1 MLPQAGFSPL
11 ARVLIVAAAACVVAA
26 FMRWA
31 ASILAPILLALF
43 ITIVATPP
51 LQWMRRKGLP
61 KYLAV
66 LIILLVLLDVGS
78 LIALTTTGAL
88 EALQTGLPRYQDR
101 LMVLTDELGGWLET
115 MGIDKSREALRDLIS
130 PAAASRFVY
139 TALTNASGVVT
150 NGLLVLLIV
159 AFMLAE
165 ASAMPQRLQAAFPG
179 ADDLE
184 ARLQKLLKAINR
196 YMMIKLI
203 MSLATAICIWIWL
216 WAIGVDYAAALAI
229 AAFLLNFIPV
239 VGNILMTVP
248 AVLVALVQSDIPTA
262 LMVVLGY
269 TIVNLAIGNVLEPRL
284 TGRELGISS
293 VLILLSLLFWGWVL
307 GPVGLFLSVPLTMAV
322 MEVFHASPG
331 ARPIAILL
339 GATHDPPEAA
349 DAGKDA
355 SGAPP

>member
-1 MLPQAGFSPL
+1 MLLQAGFSPL
-11 ARVLIVAAAACVVAA
+11 ARALIVAAAACIVAA

-31 ASILAPILLALF
+31 APILAPILLALF
-43 ITIVATPP
+43 ITIIATPP

-88 EALQTGLPRYQDR
+88 EALQLGLPRYQER
-101 LMVLTDELGGWLET
+101 LMLLTDQLGGWLET

-130 PAAASRFVY
+130 PAAASRFIY
-139 TALTNASGVVT
+139 TALTNASGVVA

-165 ASAMPQRLQAAFPG
+165 AHAIPQRLRAAFPKMDG
-179 ADDLE
+179 LDE
-184 ARLQKLLKAINR
+184 RLQKLLKAINR

-203 MSLATAICIWIWL
+203 MSVATALCIWL
-216 WAIGVDYAAALAI
+216 WLWIIGVDYAATLAI
-229 AAFLLNFIPV
+229 VAFLFNFIPV

-248 AVLVALVQSDIPTA
+248 AVLVALVQGDISTA

-269 TIVNLAIGNVLEPRL
+269 TIVNIAIGNVLEPRL

-293 VLILLSLLFWGWVL
+293 VLILVSLLFWGWVL

-322 MEVFHASPG
+322 MEVLHASTST
-331 ARPIAILL
+331 RPIAILL
-339 GATHDPPEAA
+339 GSTSDQPEAP
-349 DAGKDA
+349 DTSKESSDA
-355 SGAPP
+355 SR

>member
-1 MLPQAGFSPL
+1 MLLQAGFSPL
-11 ARVLIVAAAACVVAA
+11 ARALIVAAAACIVAA

-31 ASILAPILLALF
+31 APILAPILLALF
-43 ITIVATPP
+43 ITMIATPP

-88 EALQTGLPRYQDR
+88 EALQIGLPRYQER
-101 LMVLTDELGGWLET
+101 LVLLTDEFGRWLET

-165 ASAMPQRLQAAFPG
+165 ASAMPQRLRAAF
-179 ADDLE
+179 ATTDDIE
-184 ARLQKLLKAINR
+184 RRLQKLLKAINR

-203 MSLATAICIWIWL
+203 MSLATAVCIWIWL

-229 AAFLLNFIPV
+229 TALLLNFIPV

-248 AVLVALVQSDIPTA
+248 AVLVALVQNDIPTA

-269 TIVNLAIGNVLEPRL
+269 TVVNLAIGNVLEPRL
-284 TGRELGISS
+284 TGRELGISP

-307 GPVGLFLSVPLTMAV
+307 GPVGLFLAVPLTMAV
-322 MEVFHASPG
+322 MEALHASPST
-331 ARPIAILL
+331 RPIAILL
-339 GATHDPPEAA
+339 GSTSDTPETA
-349 DAGKDA
+349 DTGKDA
-355 SGAPP
+355 SGASP

>member
-1 MLPQAGFSPL
+1 MLMQAGFSPL
-11 ARVLIVAAAACVVAA
+11 ARVLIVAAAACIVAA

-31 ASILAPILLALF
+31 APILAPILLALF
-43 ITIVATPP
+43 ITIIAVPP

-66 LIILLVLLDVGS
+66 LIILLVLLDIGS
-78 LIALTTTGAL
+78 LIALTTTSAL
-88 EALQTGLPRYQDR
+88 EALQTGLPRYQER
-101 LMVLTDELGGWLET
+101 LVLLTDELGLWLET

-165 ASAMPQRLQAAFPG
+165 ASAMPQRLRSAFSTT
-179 ADDLE
+179 DHIE
-184 ARLQKLLKAINR
+184 RRMEKLLKSINR
-196 YMMIKLI
+196 YMMIKLV
-203 MSLATAICIWIWL
+203 MSLATAVCIWL
-216 WAIGVDYAAALAI
+216 WLWMIGVDYAAALATT
-229 AAFLLNFIPV
+229 AFLLNFIPV

-248 AVLVALVQSDIPTA
+248 AVLVALVQNDIPTA

-284 TGRELGISS
+284 TGRQLGISS
-293 VLILLSLLFWGWVL
+293 VLILVSLLFWGWVL

-322 MEVFHASPG
+322 MEVMHAFPG
-331 ARPIAILL
+331 TRRVAILL
-339 GATHDPPEAA
+339 GSSPDAPDAA
-349 DAGKDA
+349 DTGKDA
-355 SGAPP
+355 STTSS